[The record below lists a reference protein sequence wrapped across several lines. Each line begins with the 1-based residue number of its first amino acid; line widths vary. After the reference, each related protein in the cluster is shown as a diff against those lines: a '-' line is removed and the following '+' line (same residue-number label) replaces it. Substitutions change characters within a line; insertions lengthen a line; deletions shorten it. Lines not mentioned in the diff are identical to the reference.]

1 MSSTGRVASR
11 LVDRSLESAAALG
24 SLLDEHRNLVVLL
37 ERSSI
42 LSSIASAAQEAA
54 GMDLGM
60 VGDRDDDTFVL
71 RGIVGSRGS
80 SLRDLAIPIGL
91 GLGGKAAALER
102 PTWVKDYVRSRVI
115 THEFDSQVSHS
126 EGIRGMVAVPMR
138 FDDKLVAVL
147 YTGMRQAVSVGD
159 KTIGRLQRV
168 AEEGVERLHL
178 ATRIEE
184 QTQAALIGERARIAS
199 DLHDSVGAMLF
210 TVGAELRH
218 LETDPTLSPEI
229 LGRLRWIEGRI
240 ARTSSMFRD
249 SLAALD
255 ETRAEG
261 GLHGTLAGDCR
272 DLSKR
277 TGIGA
282 QCVALTEIPAPSPTT
297 AASIVRL
304 VREALLNVEKHA
316 QASHVVVSVAAVDGG
331 VSVAVADDGVGAPSD
346 RVATCPEAQLGDD
359 DIAGDDEQETPAGG
373 MGLRA
378 AADRVERL
386 GGSLS
391 VFSND
396 DGGLTVRAWVPT
408 GLAV

>member
-1 MSSTGRVASR
+1 MSSGSRVTSR
-11 LVDRSLESAAALG
+11 LVNRSLESAATLG

-42 LSSIASAAQEAA
+42 LQSVATAAREAA
-54 GMDLGM
+54 GMEMGM
-60 VGDRDDDTFVL
+60 VGDRLGDDSFVL
-71 RGIVGSRGS
+71 RGIVGNWGT

-115 THEFDSQVSHS
+115 THEFDTQVADN
-126 EGIRGMVAVPMR
+126 EGIRGMVAVPMQ
-138 FDDKLVAVL
+138 FDGNLVAVL

-159 KTIGRLQRV
+159 RTIGRLQRV
-168 AEEGVERLHL
+168 AADGVERLHL

-184 QTQAALIGERARIAS
+184 QTQAAVSGERARIAA

-210 TVGAELRH
+210 TVGAELRN
-218 LETDPTLSPEI
+218 LETEPTLSPEI
-229 LGRLRWIEGRI
+229 LSRLRWIEGRI

-255 ETRAEG
+255 QTRAEG
-261 GLHGTLAGDCR
+261 GLHGTLATDCR
-272 DLSKR
+272 DMSKR
-277 TGIGA
+277 TGIRA
-282 QCVALTEIPAPSPTT
+282 HCVALTELPAPCPTT
-297 AASIVRL
+297 DGSIVRL

-316 QASHVVVSVAAVDGG
+316 EASHVVVSVAAVDGG
-331 VSVAVADDGVGAPSD
+331 VSVAVADDGVGISPDAQVE
-346 RVATCPEAQLGDD
+346 VAGGTEDE
-359 DIAGDDEQETPAGG
+359 EQETQTQANG

-378 AADRVERL
+378 AAARVERL

-408 GLAV
+408 AA